1 MTIEIVNICKKLIEL
16 ISIIWKNSN
25 MFSGMEAK
33 RMGSF
38 FFLKQ
43 KSYTRETFISRLEFN
58 DTLVEESTRDV
69 CR

>member
-38 FFLKQ
+38 FFKQQ